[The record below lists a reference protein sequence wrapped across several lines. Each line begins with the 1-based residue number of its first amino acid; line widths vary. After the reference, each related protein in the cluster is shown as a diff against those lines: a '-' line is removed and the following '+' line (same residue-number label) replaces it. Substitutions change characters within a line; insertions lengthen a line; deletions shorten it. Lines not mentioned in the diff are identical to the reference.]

1 MCFTCCQTVDS
12 SLKKI
17 IFTYCSQEQT
27 LSRLHYLLPNIY
39 SSMKKILKNC
49 WRKAPSS
56 KFWRLGSPTCTIKK
70 CWVCDRYNRRW
81 RRHSNF

>member
-1 MCFTCCQTVDS
+1 MRFTCCQMIDS

-17 IFTYCSQEQT
+17 IFTYFSQEQT

-49 WRKAPSS
+49 W
-56 KFWRLGSPTCTIKK
+56 KK
-70 CWVCDRYNRRW
+70 DSLFKILEAWLLYMY
-81 RRHSNF
+81 H